1 MMSATV
7 SLAATHLVPFAAED
21 LDKNKVTPG
30 VLGFIVFALLGAAVW
45 MLMKSMNKH
54 MKKVAFEEI
63 PEGATAMAAAPAS
76 ASAPAVRGGGKSGG
90 KGGDATEG

>member
-7 SLAATHLVPFAAED
+7 SLAATHLVPLAADD

-45 MLMKSMNKH
+45 VLMKSMNKH
-54 MKKVAFEEI
+54 MKKVAFDEI
-63 PEGATAMAAAPAS
+63 PEGAVAMAATATPATAPA
-76 ASAPAVRGGGKSGG
+76 ATARGAKADGK
-90 KGGDATEG
+90 DATEG

>member
-1 MMSATV
+1 MSATV
-7 SLAATHLVPFAAED
+7 TLAATRLVPLAADD

-54 MKKVAFEEI
+54 MKKVAFEEA
-63 PEGATAMAAAPAS
+63 PEGTAVSAAVAAPAT
-76 ASAPAVRGGGKSGG
+76 ASGGALGG
-90 KGGDATEG
+90 KGDGTGKG

>member
-7 SLAATHLVPFAAED
+7 SLAATHLVPLAADD

-45 MLMKSMNKH
+45 VLMKSMNKH
-54 MKKVAFEEI
+54 MKKVAFDEI
-63 PEGATAMAAAPAS
+63 PEGAVAMTAAPAT
-76 ASAPAVRGGGKSGG
+76 APAATARGGAKADGK
-90 KGGDATEG
+90 DATEG

>member
-1 MMSATV
+1 MSATV
-7 SLAATHLVPFAAED
+7 SLAATHLVPLAAED

-54 MKKVAFEEI
+54 MKKVAFDEI
-63 PEGATAMAAAPAS
+63 PEGGVAMATAAAPAAAS
-76 ASAPAVRGGGKSGG
+76 ASPARGAAKADG
-90 KGGDATEG
+90 KGDSTEG